1 MDPWNVLKYS
11 HLSEKSIGLV
21 ETENKLVFMVNEKS
35 TKKEIKWAVEKAFEV
50 KVDNVKCLM
59 DRKGRKKAY
68 IKLKQGSSALEVAT
82 KMGML

>member
-1 MDPWNVLKYS
+1 MDPWSVLKYS

-21 ETENKLVFMVNEKS
+21 ETENKLVFIVDLKATKS
-35 TKKEIKWAVEKAFEV
+35 KVKWAIEKAFEV
-50 KVDNVKCLM
+50 KVDNVRCLI

-68 IKLKQGSSALEVAT
+68 IKLNPESSALDVAT